1 MRQGSLHRWLAV
13 LFLLFASTDIS
24 ADVVSPQAC
33 CEELDGL
40 ASAYTLN
47 ISAQAQDFD
56 GVAKIDVKD
65 SSTPE
70 QPSTPPPLEE
80 ECFCCCSHIIPSVH
94 FEVAELDV
102 EPLMSGVA
110 NFILPIPP
118 PQSMYHPPRLS

>member
-24 ADVVSPQAC
+24 ADIVSTELC
-33 CEELDGL
+33 CEELSGL
-40 ASAYTLN
+40 ASCTVDVSTL
-47 ISAQAQDFD
+47 AQDFD
-56 GVAKIDVKD
+56 SVAIIGVKD
-65 SSTPE
+65 NSTPD
-70 QPSTPPPLEE
+70 QPSTPIPNEE

-94 FEVAELDV
+94 FEIADLDV
-102 EPLMSGVA
+102 EPLVSGFA